1 MALPPQAPGGKR
13 LRPSAMPPSPTN
25 PSRVLRSAWVSPR
38 LGIGLQAATN
48 INSHL
53 NLRGT
58 GNIFKYSDTF
68 TTNGFSANASLNL
81 ASAGASLDYYPFHAG
96 LRLSPGV
103 LFYNG
108 NQLSASTSVNPGQS
122 FTLNHQTFYSGD
134 PSTEPGATPIT
145 GNATLGLNT
154 NKPAFTITTGWGNAI
169 PRKGGHLSFPFELG
183 VAVTG
188 SPSVQVNLSGWACEE
203 QASGGTGNLRP
214 SGVRSND
221 VQLVCA
227 NLSDTTNPVS
237 SDVQTNLQAQVAK
250 WKTDLDPLKVYPII
264 SFGVSY
270 AFRSARANRIRKQG
284 KAPHPL
290 RRFRR
295 NGWEESTRGAIPLTT
310 RPAPPASPARL
321 HRSVPGPCRRLQ
333 RCPACRRPR
342 RPPVWPPRPPAFRP
356 GCA

>member
-1 MALPPQAPGGKR
+1 MKAMSLFLTLAVAAPAALLGQASTSNSYSINLVAAEDGAPAAGAWGQT
-13 LRPSAMPPSPTN
+13 ASPIRNATVPN
-25 PSRVLRSAWVSPR
+25 QPFSRFALGVGISP

-103 LFYNG
+103 LFYNS

-154 NKPAFTITTGWGNAI
+154 TKPAFTITTGWGNAI

-270 AFRSARANRIRKQG
+270 AFKIR
-284 KAPHPL
+284 
-290 RRFRR
+290 
-295 NGWEESTRGAIPLTT
+295 
-310 RPAPPASPARL
+310 
-321 HRSVPGPCRRLQ
+321 
-333 RCPACRRPR
+333 
-342 RPPVWPPRPPAFRP
+342 
-356 GCA
+356 